1 LKVLNS
7 YLSSI
12 VRGISTLIF
21 PETCLVCSQPGSDLC
36 GVCKN
41 RFIPKPKFLLGEKFS
56 IVSSLPYDEFS
67 KKVILLSK
75 EQGLVAA
82 HRILARALS
91 SAISEFRVKTRF
103 SIVLI
108 PTQGKSLRRRG
119 INHLEEISKMILRN
133 TLINQDFEILNALEF
148 TRRISDQTKLTE
160 SERTSNLRGAF
171 RVKKVRISNPVIV
184 VDDVITT
191 GSTLREAV
199 RALQERNL
207 TVIGAATACASQRR
221 LAIG

>member
-1 LKVLNS
+1 MLNS

-12 VRGISTLIF
+12 GRGISTLIF
-21 PETCLVCSQPGSDLC
+21 PETCLVCNYPGSDLC
-36 GVCKN
+36 RVCKN

-56 IVSSLPYDEFS
+56 IVSSLPYDDIS

-82 HRILARALS
+82 HRILARAIS
-91 SAISEFRVKTRF
+91 SAISEFRVKTRV

-108 PTQGKSLRRRG
+108 PTQSKSLRRRG
-119 INHLEEISKMILRN
+119 INHLEEIGRLIREN
-133 TLINQDFEILNALEF
+133 TLLNRDFEILNALEF

-160 SERTSNLRGAF
+160 SQRASNLHGAF
-171 RVKKVRISNPVIV
+171 RVRKVRISNPIIV
-184 VDDVITT
+184 VDDVVTT

>member
-1 LKVLNS
+1 MLNS

-12 VRGISTLIF
+12 SRGLSTLIF
-21 PETCLVCSQPGSDLC
+21 PETCLVCDQPGSDLC
-36 GVCKN
+36 RVCKN

-56 IVSSLPYDEFS
+56 IVSSLPYDDIS

-82 HRILARALS
+82 HQILARAIS
-91 SAISEFRVKTRF
+91 SAIREFRVKSRV

-108 PTQGKSLRRRG
+108 PTQRKSLRRRG
-119 INHLEEISKMILRN
+119 INHLEEIGRLILEN

-148 TRRISDQTKLTE
+148 TRNISDQTKLTE
-160 SERTSNLRGAF
+160 SQRASNLRGAF
-171 RVKKVRISNPVIV
+171 RVKKVRISSPVIV
-184 VDDVITT
+184 MDDVVTT

-199 RALQERNL
+199 RVLQERNL